1 MFINKVECNQQTWN
15 DMIDMI
21 DWTGTFTVET
31 PTSHG
36 FLKSFPYNNSLIL
49 RLWRQHY
56 SENRMPSWVV
66 GCTKHLVEHMTNTS
80 PNSVSK
86 LIEFVD
92 PLIIDPLSM
101 EHGLGYLHQVRWI
114 QYLAAN
120 LHLQWRRSVIISVR
134 WMQPLSTFPRRGT
147 KELLRVSLCDT

>member
-86 LIEFVD
+86 WLNLLIHWS
-92 PLIIDPLSM
+92 LIPFY
-101 EHGLGYLHQVRWI
+101 GAWFGYLHQVRWI

-134 WMQPLSTFPRRGT
+134 WMQPYPHSRGGEPR
-147 KELLRVSLCDT
+147 SY